1 MEFFMKNVSLLA
13 QSTMTYRDK
22 VFSPMGITGAQVK
35 YLLGVANDEGISQDM
50 LAKKMMINKSNVAR
64 QLSALE
70 ENGYIRREQSAEDRR
85 VMLVYTTDKGKAIVP
100 QLREENGRWSEI
112 VCEGLTKDEREQLAY
127 LLDKL
132 IANARAYLGC
142 EL

>member
-1 MEFFMKNVSLLA
+1 MEYFMKNISLMA
-13 QSTMTYRDK
+13 QSTMLYRDG
-22 VFSPMGITGAQVK
+22 VFANKGITGAQVK
-35 YLLGVANDEGISQDM
+35 YLLEVSNQEGVSQDM

-70 ENGYIRREQSAEDRR
+70 ENGYIRREQSDQDRR
-85 VMLVYTTDKGKAIVP
+85 VMLVYTTDKGKGIVP
-100 QLREENGRWSEI
+100 ELRAENKRWREI
-112 VCEGLTKDEREQLAY
+112 VCEGFTKQEREELAA

-132 IANARAYLGC
+132 IANARRYLGC

>member
-1 MEFFMKNVSLLA
+1 MEYFMKKISLMA
-13 QSTMTYRDK
+13 QSTMMYRDG
-22 VFSPMGITGAQVK
+22 VFAGKGITGAQVK
-35 YLLGVANDEGISQDM
+35 YLLEVSNQEGVSQDM

-70 ENGYIRREQSAEDRR
+70 GNGYIKREQSAEDRR

-100 QLREENGRWSEI
+100 ELRKENRRWREI
-112 VCEGLTKDEREQLAY
+112 VCEGLTKEEREQLAC

-132 IANARAYLGC
+132 VANARAFLGC

>member
-13 QSTMTYRDK
+13 QSTMTYRDG
-22 VFSPMGITGAQVK
+22 VFAGKGITGAQVK
-35 YLLGVANDEGISQDM
+35 YLLEVANQEGVSQDM

-70 ENGYIRREQSAEDRR
+70 ENGYIKREQSVQDRR
-85 VMLVYTTDKGKAIVP
+85 VMLVYTTDKGKQIVP
-100 QLREENGRWSEI
+100 ELRKENGRWREI
-112 VCEGLTKDEREQLAY
+112 VCEGLTKEEREQLAY

-132 IANARAYLGC
+132 IINARRYLGC